1 MAKQFPGFESEHE
14 AFIAAQHI
22 FFVGS
27 AAEAGRVN
35 VSPKG
40 TDSLRILGPNRLVWL
55 NMTGSGNETAGHIA
69 RVNRITLMWC
79 SFTTRPLI
87 LRAYGTAKAVHP
99 GEAGWDDLTA
109 PFAPGFGAR
118 QVFDVAVDMVMTSC
132 GWGVPFMD
140 YRDDRPTMAEWTDRK
155 GPEGIRAYWA
165 ERNLE
170 TIDGFPTG
178 LPL

>member
-1 MAKQFPGFESEHE
+1 MAKQFSAFEPEHE
-14 AFIAAQHI
+14 AFVKAQHI

-27 AAEAGRVN
+27 AAETGRVN

-79 SFTTRPLI
+79 SFTARPLI
-87 LRAYGTAKAVHP
+87 LRAYGTARAVHP
-99 GEAGWDDLTA
+99 GEPGWDDLA
-109 PFAPGFGAR
+109 ARFDPGFGAR
-118 QVFDVAVDMVMTSC
+118 QVFDVAVEMVMTSC

-140 YRDDRPTMAEWTDRK
+140 YRDERPTMAEWTAKK
-155 GPEGIRAYWA
+155 GPEGIRAYW
-165 ERNLE
+165 EDKNLE